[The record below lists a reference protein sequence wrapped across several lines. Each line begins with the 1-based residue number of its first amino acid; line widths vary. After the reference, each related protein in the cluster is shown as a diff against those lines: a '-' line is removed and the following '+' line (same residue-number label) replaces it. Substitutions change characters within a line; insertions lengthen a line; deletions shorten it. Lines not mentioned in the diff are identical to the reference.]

1 VLVYLRFPDGADAL
15 VRVDEAG
22 NVVSQSMTAILRTAA
37 CAPETPALPRRPD
50 HHDLTAQAIEQAVG
64 ELSNLGGQLGSLR
77 STRRKVYERLKTY
90 REALRQTGQ
99 DTLDLD
105 RAFDALFR
113 FPLTERARKALGRQL
128 RLGITG
134 PGLAEMVVNLYADE
148 RLVRVTEESPTPEPI
163 IVCSM
168 GLISTNNA
176 NKRECRRR

>member
-1 VLVYLRFPDGADAL
+1 
-15 VRVDEAG
+15 
-22 NVVSQSMTAILRTAA
+22 AILRAAA

-50 HHDLTAQAIEQAVG
+50 HHTLTAQAIEQAVG

-90 REALRQTGQ
+90 REALRQTDH
-99 DTLDLD
+99 DTSDLD

-128 RLGITG
+128 RLGITD

-148 RLVRVTEESPTPEPI
+148 RLVRITEESPTLEPI

-168 GLISTNNA
+168 GLAETLDTRKEASCDTTG
-176 NKRECRRR
+176 EDHEL